1 MIATR
6 TKEQSSL
13 IAQIGWDINTSIL
26 LVTFHSGNEY
36 HYNEVPQDTAIAFIS
51 AESWGK
57 YYNQHI
63 KNKFSHEQI
72 QHPFFLQ

>member
-13 IAQIGWDINTSIL
+13 IAQIGWDINTSTL
-26 LVTFHSGNEY
+26 SVTFHSGNEY
-36 HYNEVPQDTAIAFIS
+36 HYKDVPRDTAIAFIH
-51 AESWGK
+51 ADSWGK

-63 KNKFSHEQI
+63 KGKYVLITSTKQ
-72 QHPFFLQ
+72 P